1 MIASQR
7 MIVHGIDLE
16 VLRGGDGDPIV
27 LLHGMRSLTA
37 ASRFPALLAAHGTV
51 RRAVLSRIRHL
62 SPAQRLRH
70 DLRPVHLQRALLDA
84 IPGER
89 ITLVGLSFGGWL
101 AAEVAAQGH
110 PRLARLVLVDPVG
123 IKISDR
129 ETADILD
136 VFNRSPA
143 AVRRAAWHDPDRFA
157 PDFDAMEDAEIVRHA
172 RDWEALCRYAW
183 HPYMYN
189 PRLPAWLGRIAVP
202 ALVVWGDSD
211 GIVSPDY
218 GRAFARLIP
227 GARFEMIAGAGH
239 HPEIERPEELARVDR
254 FIREGLTDATL
265 VSQRKHLS
273 VRPTKASRRSRIRSA
288 PACPAG
294 CAIRRSPPI
303 CSISAWTNCCCAT
316 ISASTSSRSSIMP
329 GSTACTAPV
338 RSCSARWRGRPG
350 MSVFCRRA
358 R

>member
-1 MIASQR
+1 MIASER
-7 MIVHGIDLE
+7 MTVHGIDLE

-37 ASRFPALLAAHGTV
+37 TSRFPALLAAHG
-51 RRAVLSRIRHL
+51 AVLAPSCPGFGA
-62 SPAQRLRH
+62 SPRPKDFDSIY
-70 DLRPVHLQRALLDA
+70 DLVHLQRAVLDA

-110 PRLARLVLVDPVG
+110 PRLARLALVDPVG

-136 VFNRSPA
+136 VFNRSPTG
-143 AVRRAAWHDPDRFA
+143 VRRAAWHDPDRFA

-172 RDWEALCRYAW
+172 RDWEALCLYAW

-189 PRLPAWLGRIAVP
+189 PQLPRWLGRIGVP

-218 GRAFARLIP
+218 GRAYAGLIP
-227 GARFEMIAGAGH
+227 GAQFVTIADCGH
-239 HPEIERPEELARVDR
+239 HPEIERPEALAALIGS
-254 FIREGLTDATL
+254 F
-265 VSQRKHLS
+265 
-273 VRPTKASRRSRIRSA
+273 VR
-288 PACPAG
+288 G
-294 CAIRRSPPI
+294 
-303 CSISAWTNCCCAT
+303 
-316 ISASTSSRSSIMP
+316 
-329 GSTACTAPV
+329 
-338 RSCSARWRGRPG
+338 
-350 MSVFCRRA
+350 
-358 R
+358 

>member
-1 MIASQR
+1 MIVTEHLT
-7 MIVHGIDLE
+7 VHGIDLE

-37 ASRFPALLAAHGTV
+37 ASRFPALLAAHGS
-51 RRAVLSRIRHL
+51 VLAPSCPGFGS
-62 SPAQRLRH
+62 SPRPKDFDTIY
-70 DLRPVHLQRALLDA
+70 DLVHLQRAVLDA

-89 ITLVGLSFGGWL
+89 ITLIRLSFGGWL

-143 AVRRAAWHDPDRFA
+143 EVRRAAWHDPDRFA

-172 RDWEALCRYAW
+172 RDWDALCLYAW

-189 PRLPAWLGRIAVP
+189 PQLPRWLGRIAVP
-202 ALVVWGDSD
+202 TLVVWGDSD

-218 GRAFARLIP
+218 GRAFARLIA
-227 GARFEMIAGAGH
+227 GARFATIAGCGH
-239 HPEIERPEELARVDR
+239 HPEIERPEELADLIGS
-254 FIREGLTDATL
+254 F
-265 VSQRKHLS
+265 
-273 VRPTKASRRSRIRSA
+273 VR
-288 PACPAG
+288 G
-294 CAIRRSPPI
+294 
-303 CSISAWTNCCCAT
+303 
-316 ISASTSSRSSIMP
+316 
-329 GSTACTAPV
+329 
-338 RSCSARWRGRPG
+338 
-350 MSVFCRRA
+350 
-358 R
+358 